1 MSVKVS
7 QILKKNGKTDPTTV
21 NQEAKMMADVKTKI
35 NKLAVKQAVK
45 TAVKIAVEVAV
56 KPVKTIKLADRIAIQ
71 NQAVLVIILE
81 VQQQQIQTLA
91 HTQLQAVVMTAAL
104 TRVLNKEK
112 AMSEITMYLV
122 HLQFKN

>member
-1 MSVKVS
+1 MSMKVS
-7 QILKKNGKTDPTTV
+7 QTLKKNGKTDPTTV

-45 TAVKIAVEVAV
+45 TAVEVVV
-56 KPVKTIKLADRIAIQ
+56 KPVRTVKLVDRIAIQ

-91 HTQLQAVVMTAAL
+91 PTQLQAVVMTAAL

-112 AMSEITMYLV
+112 AMFEITIYLV

>member
-1 MSVKVS
+1 MSMKVS
-7 QILKKNGKTDPTTV
+7 QTLKKNGKTYPTTV

-45 TAVKIAVEVAV
+45 TAVEVVV
-56 KPVKTIKLADRIAIQ
+56 KPVRTVKLVDRIAIQ

-81 VQQQQIQTLA
+81 VQQQQTLA
-91 HTQLQAVVMTAAL
+91 PTQLQAVVMTAAL

-112 AMSEITMYLV
+112 AMFEI
-122 HLQFKN
+122 

>member
-45 TAVKIAVEVAV
+45 TAVEVVV
-56 KPVKTIKLADRIAIQ
+56 KPVKTVKLVDRIAIQ